1 MRKELKPCPFCGGKP
16 IIKLVGDNR
25 DYFVYSCEK
34 CHKTP
39 VHQDEARLT
48 RWGAVGR
55 THSIPERLYEVWK

>member
-1 MRKELKPCPFCGGKP
+1 MMKELKPCPFCGGKP

-25 DYFVYSCEK
+25 DYFVYSCGK

-48 RWGAVGR
+48 RWGARRIWNRRVNDGK
-55 THSIPERLYEVWK
+55 IY

>member
-1 MRKELKPCPFCGGKP
+1 MSKELKPCPFCGGKP

-25 DYFVYSCEK
+25 DYFVYSCGK

-48 RWGAVGR
+48 RWGARRIWNRRVNDG
-55 THSIPERLYEVWK
+55 KND